1 MPSPAFLSRAH
12 RRARPP
18 TPVTRDLSTAAVLDR
33 LRASLEGRYE
43 VQRELGRGGFATV
56 YLAVDVRHG
65 RTVAIKV
72 LHPELMG
79 TLQSERFLREIR
91 VVAHLNHPH
100 ILPMLDSG
108 EADGLLFFVMPYV
121 EGETLRD
128 CLEREKQLSIGEALR
143 ITGEIA
149 DGLAYAHSRGL
160 VHRDIKPENILLS
173 SGHAVVTD
181 FGIGRAID
189 QSAADR
195 LTYTGMA
202 TGSPAYMS
210 PEQWTSDDRVDGR
223 SDEYSLACMLYE
235 MLVGEPP
242 FSGASPN
249 ALMARHNMS
258 PVPSVRTVRP
268 NVPEAV
274 DAAIGRAMEK
284 IPADRYPTVTLFAEA
299 LAAAPPPTRFT
310 AEDPAHALA
319 TRRGSSNKLH
329 FTRTQLGIAAV
340 LVLIAVLGYFAYR
353 QFSADTRYTRL
364 VVLPF
369 KNHGDDDDAYL
380 VDGITGELTNKLSG
394 IGSLGV
400 IARTSAVQYRNS
412 PKNAREIGRELQVQ
426 YLIEGDVRRE
436 LPNGHEGTIHVN
448 ARLVRTRDQTQIWTQ
463 DYDVEAADVTDVQS
477 QIAQRV
483 ADELDLVLLGPERQ
497 RLARRA
503 TDDAQAYDFY
513 LRGNEHYE
521 RSWSRPDVEAAVQ
534 MYERAVEIDPDYA
547 LAYAR
552 LAQAHAWMHQ
562 LRYDLSEDRLVAA
575 KVAADRAVALD
586 ADIPEVH
593 VALGLYYYWGRSD
606 YARAVQEFTIAKD
619 LQPSNA
625 LAFRQIGNVQR
636 RQGRFAEALES
647 YQRAADLD
655 PRSHQ
660 AWFNLGETYLFIRR
674 YDEASRHLARVT
686 ELAPEFLEGYV
697 QRARLSISARGDL
710 AGAQQIL
717 RQAEERIA
725 PTAWRAPM
733 LDFARIIYHPK
744 LDEFLARIRPGAYG
758 LDSASYHVMKG
769 TMYLQLER
777 ARQATAQFDSGRA
790 HLEVMRKDQPDQA
803 WIHGL
808 LGIAYAGLKR
818 SDDAIRSAERAAQL
832 LPVSKDAL
840 DGPEWVINL
849 GLIHAILG
857 DEAKAIEYYGQALAI
872 PSWVSSNSLRRDP
885 VLATLNRNPD
895 FQRLLASRP

>member
-1 MPSPAFLSRAH
+1 M
-12 RRARPP
+12 
-18 TPVTRDLSTAAVLDR
+18 
-33 LRASLEGRYE
+33 
-43 VQRELGRGGFATV
+43 
-56 YLAVDVRHG
+56 YLAVDTRHG
-65 RTVAIKV
+65 RMVAIKV

-108 EADGLLFFVMPYV
+108 EADGLLFFAMPYV

-128 CLEREKQLSIGEALR
+128 CLDREKQLSIGEALR
-143 ITGEIA
+143 ITAEIA
-149 DGLAYAHSRGL
+149 DGLSYAHSRGL

-189 QSAADR
+189 QSAAER

-242 FSGASPN
+242 FSGTSAS

-258 PVPSVRTVRP
+258 PVPSVRLVRP
-268 NVPEAV
+268 TVPEAI
-274 DAAIGRAMEK
+274 DEAIAKAMEK
-284 IPADRYPTVTLFAEA
+284 IPADRYPTVTLFAET
-299 LAAAPPPTRFT
+299 LAAAPPPVRAT
-310 AEDPAHALA
+310 AEDPIASLA
-319 TRRGSSNKLH
+319 DRRASRKNVPL
-329 FTRTQLGIAAV
+329 TRTRLGIAAAVV
-340 LVLIAVLGYFAYR
+340 LVAVLGYFAYR
-353 QFSADTRYTRL
+353 QFSADTSYTRL

-369 KNHGDDDDAYL
+369 ENLGDGADAYL

-394 IGSLGV
+394 IASLGV

-412 PKNAREIGRELQVQ
+412 GKTAREIGRELEVQ
-426 YLIEGDVRRE
+426 YLIEGSVRRE

-448 ARLVRTRDQTQIWTQ
+448 TRLVRTRDDTQIWTE

-483 ADELDLVLLGPERQ
+483 ADKLNLVLHGPERQ

-503 TDDAQAYDFY
+503 TEDAQAYDFY
-513 LRGNEHYE
+513 LRGNAHYE
-521 RSWSRPDVEAAVQ
+521 RSWSRPDVEGAVA
-534 MYERAVEIDPDYA
+534 MYQKAVEIDPEYA

-552 LAQAHAWMHQ
+552 LAQANAWMHQ

-575 KVAADRAVALD
+575 KRAADRAVALD
-586 ADIPEVH
+586 NGAPEVH

-606 YARAVQEFTIAKD
+606 YARAVEEFTIAKD

-636 RQGRFAEALES
+636 RQGRFAEAIES
-647 YQRAADLD
+647 YRKAADLD

-660 AWFNLGETYLFIRR
+660 AWFNLGETYLFIRN
-674 YDEASRHLARVT
+674 YEETARHLERVT
-686 ELAPEFLEGYV
+686 ALAPEFLEGYV

-710 AGAQQIL
+710 AGAQRIL

-733 LDFARIIYHPK
+733 LDFARIVYHPQ
-744 LDEFLARIRPGAYG
+744 LDEFLARMRPGAYG

-777 ARQATAQFDSGRA
+777 VPQARAQFDSGRA
-790 HLEVMRKDQPDQA
+790 HLEIMRVDQPDQA

-857 DEAKAIEYYGQALAI
+857 NEAKAIEYYGQALSI